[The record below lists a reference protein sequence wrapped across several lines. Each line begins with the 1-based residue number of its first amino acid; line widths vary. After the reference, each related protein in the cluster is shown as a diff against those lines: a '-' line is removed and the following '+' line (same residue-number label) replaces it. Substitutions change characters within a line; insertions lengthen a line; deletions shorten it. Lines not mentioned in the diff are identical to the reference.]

1 MSTFFFFAFLLLVVS
16 LAVLLYGLVKPVNLG
31 SNPVDVNVEIA
42 KENKQALEHAL
53 ASGELTQ
60 ESFDVELQQLE
71 SALAKNISA
80 APTTAPKSRGQSLAT
95 WVAAGLLILGIPLAA
110 GLLYLQLGTPEA
122 INALAHNQQLQ
133 QQAAVEPSAEQSM
146 PPLAELL
153 PNVERRLQENPDDIK
168 GWKLLGRSYLMTGNF
183 DKAVTASR
191 RALELDNQ
199 DPDILAQLA
208 ESVAMQQEGDMQGEP
223 IKLTNAALTINP
235 DHQQSKWLSA
245 IADQQQGEHRSA
257 IEKFESLLPAAQS
270 DPRSLQSINEM
281 LAVSKAAVGDEAT
294 TTAPADTSETAGS
307 TGSSIRVKATL
318 SESITTNLPDTTS
331 VFIYARASS
340 GPPMPLA
347 VAKLQLKDLPIEVT
361 LDDSMAMV
369 SGMTLSAFSDV
380 VIGARI
386 SPSGNAI
393 RQAGD
398 WMGETAGINVGA
410 QDDAVLVTIDK
421 QVE

>member
-1 MSTFFFFAFLLLVVS
+1 MSTFFFVAFLLLIVS
-16 LAVLLYGLVKPVNLG
+16 LAVLLYGLTKPVNLG

-42 KENKQALEHAL
+42 KENKRSIEQAL

-60 ESFDVELQQLE
+60 EGFDVELQQLE
-71 SALAKNISA
+71 SALANNIAA
-80 APTTAPKSRGQSLAT
+80 APTTAANSRGQWA
-95 WVAAGLLILGIPLAA
+95 AAGLMVLGIPLAA
-110 GLLYLQLGTPEA
+110 GLLYLKLGTPAA
-122 INALAHNQQLQ
+122 INAMEQRQ
-133 QQAAVEPSAEQSM
+133 QQAAAEPSAPEGM

-153 PNVERRLQENPDDIK
+153 PNVERRLQENPDDVK
-168 GWKLLGRSYLMTGNF
+168 GWKLLGRSYLMIGNF

-191 RALELDNQ
+191 RAFELDDQ

-208 ESVAMQQEGDMQGEP
+208 ESIAMQQEGEMQGEP
-223 IKLTNAALTINP
+223 IKFTNAALALNP
-235 DHQQSKWLSA
+235 NHQQSTWLSA

-257 IEKFESLLPAAQS
+257 IEKFEALLPSTQN

-281 LAVSKAAVGDEAT
+281 LAASKAALGEAT
-294 TTAPADTSETAGS
+294 TATAQAAATPATTS
-307 TGSSIRVKATL
+307 SSIVVRAEL
-318 SESITTNLPDTTS
+318 SASIAPDLPDTTS

-347 VAKLQLKDLPIEVT
+347 VARLQLKDLPVEVT
-361 LDDSMAMV
+361 LDDTMAMV
-369 SGMTLSAFSDV
+369 PGMTISAFSDV

-398 WMGETAGINVGA
+398 WMGETTAIKVNSQNGV
-410 QDDAVLVTIDK
+410 VKVTIDTM
-421 QVE
+421 VE

>member
-1 MSTFFFFAFLLLVVS
+1 MSTFFFLAFLLLVIS
-16 LAVLLYGLVKPVNLG
+16 LFVLLYGLTKPVNPG

-60 ESFDVELQQLE
+60 EGFDVELQQLE
-71 SALAKNISA
+71 SALAKNIGA
-80 APTTAPKSRGQSLAT
+80 APSKAANSRGQWA
-95 WVAAGLLILGIPLAA
+95 AAGLLVIGIPLAA
-110 GLLYLQLGTPEA
+110 GLLYLKLGTPAA
-122 INALAHNQQLQ
+122 INALAQKQ
-133 QQAAVEPSAEQSM
+133 QQTTAESTAGQGM

-168 GWKLLGRSYLMTGNF
+168 GWKLLGRSYLMIGNF
-183 DKAVTASR
+183 DKAVAASR
-191 RALELDNQ
+191 RALELDDQ

-208 ESVAMQQEGDMQGEP
+208 ESVAMQQEGKMQGEP
-223 IKLTNAALTINP
+223 IELTNAALAINP
-235 DHQQSKWLSA
+235 DHQQSTWLSA
-245 IADQQQGEHRSA
+245 ISDQQHGEHQSA

-281 LAVSKAAVGDEAT
+281 LAVSNAAVGAAAASTAQSTDPAT
-294 TTAPADTSETAGS
+294 S
-307 TGSSIRVKATL
+307 GSSIKVRAAL
-318 SESITTNLPDTTS
+318 STSITPNLPDTTS

-347 VAKLQLKDLPIEVT
+347 VARLQLKDLPIEVT

-369 SGMTLSAFSDV
+369 PGMTISAFSDV

-398 WMGETAGINVGA
+398 WMGETVGIKVGS
-410 QDDAVLVTIDK
+410 QEDAVLVTIDR
-421 QVE
+421 QLE

>member
-1 MSTFFFFAFLLLVVS
+1 MSTFFFFAFLLLVLS
-16 LAVLLYGLVKPVNLG
+16 LAVLLYGLTKPVNPG
-31 SNPVDVNVEIA
+31 CNPVDVNVEIA
-42 KENKQALEHAL
+42 KENKRALEHAL

-60 ESFDVELQQLE
+60 EGFDVELQQLE
-71 SALAKNISA
+71 SALANNISA
-80 APTTAPKSRGQSLAT
+80 APTMAANSRGQWA
-95 WVAAGLLILGIPLAA
+95 AAGLMILGIPLAA
-110 GLLYLQLGTPEA
+110 GLLYLKLGTPGA
-122 INALAHNQQLQ
+122 INAMAQK
-133 QQAAVEPSAEQSM
+133 QQATAEPTSTEGM

-153 PNVERRLQENPDDIK
+153 PNVERRLQENPDDLK
-168 GWKLLGRSYLMTGNF
+168 GWKLLGRSYLMIGNF
-183 DKAVTASR
+183 DKAVAASR
-191 RALELDNQ
+191 RALELDDQ

-208 ESVAMQQEGDMQGEP
+208 ESVAMQQAGDMQGEP
-223 IKLTNAALTINP
+223 IKLANAALALNP
-235 DHQQSKWLSA
+235 DHQQSVWLSA

-270 DPRSLQSINEM
+270 DAGSLASINEM
-281 LAVSKAAVGDEAT
+281 LAVSKAALGEAAPAT
-294 TTAPADTSETAGS
+294 AKPTTAPAVAGS
-307 TGSSIRVKATL
+307 AIKVRAVLSASIAP
-318 SESITTNLPDTTS
+318 NLPDTTS

-369 SGMTLSAFSDV
+369 PDMTISAFSDV

-393 RQAGD
+393 RQPGD
-398 WMGETAGINVGA
+398 WMGETVGVKVGS
-410 QDDAVLVTIDK
+410 QEDAVLVTIDK